1 MQQLRGVAA
10 QGDQGR
16 AGAGKAESC
25 CGGAD
30 DGDGVAGDGDCALSK
45 GIFDSE
51 TGRVRVDQVYED
63 DGATTSWAARYDVA
77 RDALVDGRWSG
88 DAHGVFEAT
97 RRAPGDD
104 GSVRVET

>member
-1 MQQLRGVAA
+1 MV
-10 QGDQGR
+10 
-16 AGAGKAESC
+16 
-25 CGGAD
+25 
-30 DGDGVAGDGDCALSK
+30 GDGDCVLSN
-45 GIFDSE
+45 GAVDSE
-51 TGRVRVDQVYED
+51 AGTIRFDQVYA
-63 DGATTSWAARYDVA
+63 DGATTSWAAWYDVA